1 MLEAGC
7 AELLD
12 PVYLAERVALIERD
26 RAGAPVY
33 GVPRKS
39 GTVYLAAADAN
50 VQRLR
55 QLQADSLISNQALA
69 DAVGLSPPACL
80 KRVRRLRAT
89 GVIARS
95 VALLAADAVGYP
107 LLTVVRVKLER
118 PTDEV
123 MAAFEARMAEL
134 PRVVQC
140 LTVTGDIDYI
150 LMIRSRDVAD
160 YQDFARRFLAAA
172 GGIRAYT
179 SEIVLAVNKATTEI
193 PIVDAEP

>member
-1 MLEAGC
+1 MATDFPKSSSRFPPVHG
-7 AELLD
+7 LD
-12 PVYLAERVALIERD
+12 LID
-26 RAGAPVY
+26 R
-33 GVPRKS
+33 RI
-39 GTVYLAAADAN
+39 
-50 VQRLR
+50 LR